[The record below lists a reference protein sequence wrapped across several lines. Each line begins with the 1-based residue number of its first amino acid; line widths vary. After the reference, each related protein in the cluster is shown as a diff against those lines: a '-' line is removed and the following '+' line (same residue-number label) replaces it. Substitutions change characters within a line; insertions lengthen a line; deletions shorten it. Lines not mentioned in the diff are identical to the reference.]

1 MKLLRNVDFQPLFTF
16 VVIKEPSVHTVVGL
30 FYISDKYRKCVNN
43 SDIIFYLVKFLHI
56 IMLLEAEIFGTYLMS
71 NQPLP
76 GDLFEVR
83 EIVLLFSSSSIFML
97 SSVFT
102 NLFCI
107 IYSYQMLLF
116 LVSADARVFTNFHEV
131 FPEQNVL

>member
-1 MKLLRNVDFQPLFTF
+1 
-16 VVIKEPSVHTVVGL
+16 
-30 FYISDKYRKCVNN
+30 
-43 SDIIFYLVKFLHI
+43 
-56 IMLLEAEIFGTYLMS
+56 
-71 NQPLP
+71 
-76 GDLFEVR
+76 
-83 EIVLLFSSSSIFML
+83 ML

-116 LVSADARVFTNFHEV
+116 LVSADARVLTNFHEV